1 MPNPWNIFEW
11 VFYRAHYL
19 LNLMSC
25 RPVIDTVFWSRYV
38 GSKLCDISIQYR
50 QKSYGGALYKK
61 SLKWRHRE
69 SAETGSKHQ
78 SCLAVFSKI
87 CKPSFD
93 QSWLEW
99 NKCEVFLHI
108 FHDGRDY
115 SYLKTVKIL
124 TILAMQV
131 VKTRSENSTCG
142 VIFWCRILCHIVCV
156 SILPLSVPTCRKSMN
171 FPTIDTF
178 DNR

>member
-1 MPNPWNIFEW
+1 MHSASWITKLSQSSHLSAF
-11 VFYRAHYL
+11 FLGL
-19 LNLMSC
+19 L
-25 RPVIDTVFWSRYV
+25 
-38 GSKLCDISIQYR
+38 SIQFFEVDMSEANYATYR
-50 QKSYGGALYKK
+50 YSIDKSRMAAHFIKK

-69 SAETGSKHQ
+69 SGETGSKHQ

-93 QSWLEW
+93 QSRPES
-99 NKCEVFLHI
+99 NKHKVFLHI

-156 SILPLSVPTCRKSMN
+156 SILPLSVPTCWKSMN